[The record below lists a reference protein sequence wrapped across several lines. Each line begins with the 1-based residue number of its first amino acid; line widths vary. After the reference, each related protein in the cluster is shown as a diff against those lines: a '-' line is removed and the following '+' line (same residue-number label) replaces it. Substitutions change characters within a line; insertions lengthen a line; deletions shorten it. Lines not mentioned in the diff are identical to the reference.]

1 MWVISKKYGLGRQ
14 VEVGECFYKDQ
25 VQIKTIKRIK
35 LKEEPFLNFLWPSL
49 PHRETAWRWG
59 RVQLRRE
66 RTTTLQLW
74 PKISKSLLR
83 EHVTYTISLWTM
95 LIFYLSQ
102 RKKWKWTPTHTQC
115 ISREWMLF
123 CLFFFFFL
131 VCTGLCCG
139 NQAFSSCGTHGILS
153 LWSMG
158 SRARGLNSCGVQAS
172 LAGAV
177 ACGVLVPWP
186 GVKTV
191 SLTLGGQILN
201 NWTTGKSQVNAF
213 MQWSVWVQYD

>member
-123 CLFFFFFL
+123 CLFFFFFWSAL
-131 VCTGLCCG
+131 VFVVATR
-139 NQAFSSCGTHGILS
+139 LS
-153 LWSMG
+153 L
-158 SRARGLNSCGVQAS
+158 
-172 LAGAV
+172 AV
-177 ACGVLVPWP
+177 AHMGFSHCEAWAPEHVGSIVVVCRL
-186 GVKTV
+186 
-191 SLTLGGQILN
+191 L
-201 NWTTGKSQVNAF
+201 
-213 MQWSVWVQYD
+213 